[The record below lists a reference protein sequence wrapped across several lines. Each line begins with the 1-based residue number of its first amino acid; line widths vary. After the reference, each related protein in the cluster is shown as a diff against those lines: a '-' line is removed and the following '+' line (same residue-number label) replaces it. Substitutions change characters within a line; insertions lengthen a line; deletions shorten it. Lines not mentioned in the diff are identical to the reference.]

1 MQAETFDEFV
11 KRQTARENAAAG
23 KTVDWKNRR
32 ANWLSDLSGLYSSM
46 EKYLRPYTE
55 SGAIRIE
62 RSRTQLTEEYLGTY
76 EVDKLTFTIGQDKV
90 VAKPIG
96 TLLIGSRG
104 RVDLSGVRKTL
115 RIVYLEEGGP
125 AMRIAIAG
133 GGEAGGGEEVAQA
146 SRSMVRGRVDHAGWY
161 IATKPP
167 DATVI
172 AFTED
177 SFRDAIMEVS
187 SG

>member
-1 MQAETFDEFV
+1 
-11 KRQTARENAAAG
+11 
-23 KTVDWKNRR
+23 
-32 ANWLSDLSGLYSSM
+32 M

-62 RSRTQLTEEYLGTY
+62 RSRAQLTEEYLGTY

-104 RVDLSGVRKTL
+104 RVDLSGVRKTP

-133 GGEAGGGEEVAQA
+133 GGEEVEHA
-146 SRSMVRGRVDHAGWY
+146 SRSMVRGRVDHAGRY

-167 DATVI
+167 
-172 AFTED
+172 
-177 SFRDAIMEVS
+177 
-187 SG
+187 

>member
-32 ANWLSDLSGLYSSM
+32 ANWLGDLSGLYSSM

-133 GGEAGGGEEVAQA
+133 GGEEVEQA
-146 SRSMVRGRVDHAGWY
+146 SRSMVRGRVDHSGWY